1 MKVRNILGNRLV
13 LITIFSLL
21 LIEGEHFGGFY
32 LLYLLLALPH
42 GGVYSIIAFAG
53 IIFVLAGNNIN
64 AKNLKLIFS
73 VSGLLLMLLSLL
85 IFFNR
90 GDNKGATF
98 HQSVPIISFCLF
110 GICVLFFIIGS
121 LENFYKKPQGGS
133 GEKYELTTD

>member
-42 GGVYSIIAFAG
+42 GGAYSIIAFAG
-53 IIFVLAGNNIN
+53 IILVLAGKNIN

-73 VSGLLLMLLSLL
+73 GGGLLLMFLSLL

-90 GDNKGATF
+90 GDNKQATF
-98 HQSVPIISFCLF
+98 QQLVPIISFCLF
-110 GICVLFFIIGS
+110 GICVLFFIKV
-121 LENFYKKPQGGS
+121 F
-133 GEKYELTTD
+133 

>member
-1 MKVRNILGNRLV
+1 MKVQKILGHRLV

-42 GGVYSIIAFAG
+42 GGAYSIIAFAG

-64 AKNLKLIFS
+64 AKNYNLILS
-73 VSGLLLMLLSLL
+73 GGGLLLMLLSLF

-90 GDNKGATF
+90 GDNKEATF

-110 GICVLFFIIGS
+110 GICALFFIIS
-121 LENFYKKPQGGS
+121 SFKIFFKKSQS
-133 GEKYELTTD
+133 DKEEKYKLTTD